1 MKWLINKII
10 QIFNFIKAIPF
21 LALFYF
27 YIIIGYKKYL
37 ESDKDDIVRK
47 YYSDKA
53 MNNLQRGVNY
63 GLSSNIKILNNTP
76 IDLEKISIINCN
88 HYHQNDILI
97 LFYLFYL
104 NGINGSN
111 ISSISTSIDI
121 TDLDNKIL
129 TLEDAILVNKTK
141 NDILEIVNKLK
152 YFNQR
157 DYNTAFITF
166 FEGIAMRDAKK
177 KSNKLKNLLDPKT
190 LGFDLCIHNIKSK
203 YIYDI
208 NLVYTH
214 NKKLIDPKNKDFTI
228 LLIHPNTKIYVEINK
243 YDIPKKNNSSKWLQN
258 LYNIKDKQID
268 KIINKYVTR

>member
-10 QIFNFIKAIPF
+10 QFFNFIKAIPF

-37 ESDKDDIVRK
+37 ESDKNDIIRK

-104 NGINGSN
+104 NGIKGSN
-111 ISSISTSIDI
+111 ISSISTSINI
-121 TDLDNKIL
+121 TDLDKKIL

-157 DYNTAFITF
+157 NYNTAFITF
-166 FEGIAMRDAKK
+166 FEGIAMKDAKI
-177 KSNKLKNLLDPKT
+177 KSNKLNNLLDPKT
-190 LGFDLCIHNIKSK
+190 LGFDLCINNIKSK
-203 YIYDI
+203 YIYDV
-208 NLVYTH
+208 NLVYTN
-214 NKKLIDPKNKDFTI
+214 NKKLINPKNKDFTI
-228 LLIHPNTKIYVEINK
+228 LLIHPDTKIYVEINK
-243 YDIPKKNNSSKWLQN
+243 YDIPKNNSSKWLQN